1 MMSSSMVVY
10 FAGDRLRAMFD
21 QQANDL
27 EVAALGGEMQRER
40 VVALVADVRVG
51 AAIEK
56 GAGRWRVL
64 LAEVQCRAADPSCPS
79 RTPRSLMMFGA
90 EFERRGQS
98 VDVAVV
104 GGAQE
109 DLDRLVAR
117 RAGGLEPLGGGLER
131 GPAGQAVLES
141 EGVLDVAQSRIR
153 GGTRPR
159 ARQADERVRLLRAQ
173 ILQPAL
179 GFLAEMF
186 DGSTRSKRTR
196 HETPSFRY
204 ARRPLNDGPEEGS
217 WLTDEPAGWEVPC
230 RGQEAP
236 QSALPGSVR
245 QGARGVNRQRVLS
258 LESDPRIRCAPC

>member
-1 MMSSSMVVY
+1 
-10 FAGDRLRAMFD
+10 MFD
-21 QQANDL
+21 QQANDRRGRRARPRN
-27 EVAALGGEMQRER
+27 AAGTRCLRRRGCSGPRRDREAR
-40 VVALVADVRVG
+40 GRRARAPGRSAVPCGAPLPFECGPLVDDVG
-51 AAIEK
+51 
-56 GAGRWRVL
+56 L
-64 LAEVQCRAADPSCPS
+64 
-79 RTPRSLMMFGA
+79 T
-90 EFERRGQS
+90 FERRGQS
-98 VDVAVV
+98 VDVALL

-109 DLDRLVAR
+109 DLDRLVAG
-117 RAGGLEPLGGGLER
+117 RAGGLELLGGSLEG

-141 EGVLDVAQSRIR
+141 EGVLDVAQPRIR

-159 ARQADERVRLLRAQ
+159 ARQAGERVRLLRAQ

-186 DGSTRSKRTR
+186 DGITRSKRTR

-245 QGARGVNRQRVLS
+245 QGARGVNRQQALS
-258 LESDPRIRCAPC
+258 RKAIHA